1 MHILAIDLGNYS
13 VKFISSNVE
22 RKKVQHNQMS
32 EVVISDYQKE
42 NQIEDFYEA
51 QMRIVKD
58 ILDQHKQPDTK
69 VIYQAENEMMTSRFL
84 QLPVKN
90 KKKADLMLPFQ
101 LEEDLPYSLSETHY
115 AYRLDN
121 QKSHFSAIVE
131 LVKQTT
137 FDEYFALIQKHRTTP
152 SILTTET
159 SVIENYFQQNNE
171 QGCVCVL
178 DLGHKTTKAYFF
190 YNSKL
195 MVSNVSYFGGQH
207 INEMIS
213 ETYKI
218 DPTEAQI
225 YKHQNAFLLTS
236 QQLSEVNDAQKE
248 FANAM
253 DRVFSTLNFDFNRW
267 KIGLKV
273 NFGLKLDKVYI
284 TGGSSNIKNINSYLA
299 EKWGVEVELFNPF
312 NDIDT
317 TKIDLN
323 PKSKTKY
330 FLANLLAASFR
341 RKDLLIN
348 LLTGKYAQASGIDFP
363 LHSFGFMG
371 IRVAAVALLLVV
383 SLFVERFFIQQD
395 IKVVNGRLTTVLKND
410 ELNLTPRLRRNIQTQ
425 PEAILS
431 HLTKRTRSIEQEV
444 STIQSAV
451 SIQAL
456 SPLVAI
462 SQSMGKLDATL
473 VEYQVTDDKRISAR
487 FTANDPKVIT
497 TLKSQLE
504 SSALSSVNIENIDEK
519 TIQLN
524 AEY

>member
-13 VKFISSNVE
+13 VKFISSHVE
-22 RKKVQHNQMS
+22 RKKVQHQKMS
-32 EVVISDYQKE
+32 EIIIADYQKE
-42 NQIEDFYEA
+42 NQIENFYEA
-51 QMRIVKD
+51 QMRVVKD
-58 ILDQHKQPDTK
+58 ILDEYKQPDTK
-69 VIYQAENEMMTSRFL
+69 VIYQAENEIITSRFL

-90 KKKADLMLPFQ
+90 KKKAELMLPFQ

-115 AYRLDN
+115 SYRLDN
-121 QKSHFSAIVE
+121 QKTHYSAIVE

-137 FDEYFALIQKHRTTP
+137 FDDYFGLIQKFKTTP

-159 SVIENYFQQNNE
+159 SALENYFQQNNE
-171 QGCVCVL
+171 QGCICVL

-195 MVSNVSYFGGQH
+195 IVNNVSYFGGHH

-218 DPTEAQI
+218 EADEAQI
-225 YKHQNAFLLTS
+225 YKHQNAFLLTTS
-236 QQLSEVNDAQKE
+236 QYAEVNEAQKE

-284 TGGSSNIKNINSYLA
+284 SGGSSNIKNINAYLA
-299 EKWGVEVELFNPF
+299 EKWMTEVELFNPF
-312 NDIDT
+312 NDVDT

-323 PKSKTKY
+323 HKARTKY
-330 FLANLLAASFR
+330 FLANLLAGSYR

-363 LHSFGFMG
+363 LHSFGFIG
-371 IRVAAVALLLVV
+371 TRVAAVTLLFVAV
-383 SLFVERFFIQQD
+383 LFVERYFINQD
-395 IKVVNGRLTTVLKND
+395 IKVVNTKLTSILKND
-410 ELNLTPRLRRNIQTQ
+410 ELNLTPRLRRNIQGQ
-425 PEAILS
+425 PEEVLS

-451 SIQAL
+451 QIQAL
-456 SPLVAI
+456 SPLVII
-462 SQSMGKLDATL
+462 SQAMGKLDATL
-473 VEYQVTDDKRISAR
+473 IEYQVTEDKKISAR
-487 FTANDPKVIT
+487 FTAADTKIIAN
-497 TLKSQLE
+497 LKSQL
-504 SSALSSVNIENIDEK
+504 SGSALSAVVIEDIDEK